1 MRTRRITWVS
11 VVLLSVLCSIGV
23 SLMAVWL
30 VSAWLDLRFNPSV
43 VAAISASASAAA
55 IAASERRK
63 RLNHNG

>member
-1 MRTRRITWVS
+1 MRTSRIAWVS
-11 VVLLSVLCSIGV
+11 VVLFSVFGV
-23 SLMAVWL
+23 SLLAVWL

-43 VAAISASASAAA
+43 VAAVSASVSAAA